1 MATTSRQTIS
11 PSIKSQLVKQ
21 LQSGQVTMDVICDK
35 YKVQPYQVYAWVGQG
50 MLKGELSPPEA
61 PKDQALQPPI
71 APDSRPTQDNII
83 ERLRLTRLDPTNSAI
98 DPDLARVVGEWWLR
112 ERLPQRL
119 AAEGK

>member
-1 MATTSRQTIS
+1 MAITSRQTIS
-11 PSIKSQLVKQ
+11 PSIKSQLIKQ

-61 PKDQALQPPI
+61 PKAEALQSPI

-83 ERLRLTRLDPTNSAI
+83 ERLRLTRLDPGNSAI